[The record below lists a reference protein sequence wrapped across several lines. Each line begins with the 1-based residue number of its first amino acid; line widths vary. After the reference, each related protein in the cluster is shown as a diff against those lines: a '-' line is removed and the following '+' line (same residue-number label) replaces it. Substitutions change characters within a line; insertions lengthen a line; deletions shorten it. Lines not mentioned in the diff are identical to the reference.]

1 MGLRAK
7 LIAEALGKKEYLE
20 QIGKRKVKQTAY
32 KATEWPV
39 PEDRNRDVLEAVV
52 LKECK
57 EMLKQMPDI
66 WFERIEAPVKM
77 VGKGQ
82 LVPSKSKGLPD
93 LILCRN
99 GRLYAAELKRS
110 KGGHL
115 SGEQLSKLLAMQRAG
130 AKVGIVQS
138 AAGLRALLEGY
149 TARTILN
156 TTYGIIDVF

>member
-7 LIAEALGKKEYLE
+7 LISEALGKKEYLE

-39 PEDRNRDVLEAVV
+39 PEDRSRDVLEAVV

-57 EMLKQMPDI
+57 ELLKTIPNL
-66 WFERIEAPVKM
+66 WYERIEAPVKM

-82 LVPSKSKGLPD
+82 LVPSKSRGLPD

-115 SGEQLSKLLAMQRAG
+115 SGEQLSKLLAMAKSG
-130 AKVGIVQS
+130 ARVGIVQS
-138 AAGLRALLEGY
+138 AAGLRALISDQPP
-149 TARTILN
+149 RTLLN